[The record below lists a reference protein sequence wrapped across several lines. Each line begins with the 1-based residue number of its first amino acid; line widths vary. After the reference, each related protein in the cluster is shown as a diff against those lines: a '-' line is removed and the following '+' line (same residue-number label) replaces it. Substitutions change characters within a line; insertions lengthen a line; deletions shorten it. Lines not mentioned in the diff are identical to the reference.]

1 MKKIKLNLGSGKDYL
16 DGWINVDIEQ
26 KYNPDVVADITEA
39 LPFKTN
45 SVSEIKA
52 FDILEHVTKQQA
64 HDFISEC
71 YRVLDIGGKLN
82 LRLPNMFAIVDSY
95 RDDPEV
101 MAHFLYGDTA
111 ETGVFGAHKAGYTEK
126 SLHRLLILHGFTSIS
141 FTEDD
146 TNYAVKAIKNAN
158 MFKEKL
164 TIGIIQQSADYGGA
178 EVYMLRL
185 MQEWKKAGHVL
196 HVATTR
202 GNFERAS
209 RKIASTVQTHSSIID
224 VIGDWKGLVKTLLTL
239 PYSYVVYWRIL
250 RSLKEHHVDI
260 LVMSEFSERL
270 VVTPLASLLDFQTVW
285 IEYGRPH
292 DTFKRMYPWSKILF
306 RCVKDLPAR
315 IVTPTQYVQKS
326 LMIDGRVS
334 LSKIDII
341 PCGTAL
347 PVFKPMKK
355 RNKRPIIA
363 CISRLTH
370 EKGQADLLSAMADVL
385 KRHDAELWIIGKGPD
400 EDSYK
405 KLARKLSIAEKV
417 HFKGFVKNISEIY
430 AQIDIAVFP
439 STWKL
444 EGFGLVLIEAMAHGV
459 PIIAS
464 AIGPVPEVIGD
475 AALHYEPGDVK
486 GLAHQIESL
495 LKNSTM
501 QKTIREKGFK
511 RVKDHFT
518 IDVSSSKM
526 IESFRTALCE

>member
-1 MKKIKLNLGSGKDYL
+1 MKSIKLNLGSGKDYI
-16 DGWINVDIEQ
+16 DGWINVDIEKQ
-26 KYNPDVVADITEA
+26 YHPDVVADITGT
-39 LPFKTN
+39 LPFKSD
-45 SVSEIKA
+45 SVLEIKA

-64 HDFISEC
+64 PRCVDEWH
-71 YRVLDIGGKLN
+71 RVLKVGGI
-82 LRLPNMFAIVDSY
+82 LRLRTPNMFAIIDAY

-101 MAHFLYGDTA
+101 MAHFLYGDTS
-111 ETGVFGAHKAGYTEK
+111 ETGVHGAHKAGYTEK
-126 SLHRLLILHGFTSIS
+126 TLHRLLTLHGFSSIS
-141 FTEDD
+141 IAEED
-146 TNYAVKAIKNAN
+146 TNYLVTAVKSAH
-158 MFKEKL
+158 MFKDRL
-164 TIGIIQQSADYGGA
+164 SIGIIQQSADYGGA

-185 MQEWKKAGHVL
+185 MQEWKKAGHEL
-196 HVATTR
+196 HVATTL
-202 GNFERAS
+202 GDFEKAS
-209 RKIASTVQTHSSIID
+209 RKIASTVQTHGSIVD
-224 VIGDWKGLVKTLLTL
+224 VIGDWKGLVKTILTL

-250 RSLKEHHVDI
+250 QSMKEQHVDI

-270 VVTPLASLLDFQTVW
+270 VVTPLAKLLGFQTVW

-347 PVFKPMKK
+347 PLFKPMRK
-355 RNKRPIIA
+355 RNKAPIIA

-400 EDSYK
+400 EYSYK

-417 HFKGFVKNISEIY
+417 HFKGFVKNINEIY
-430 AQIDIAVFP
+430 TQIDIAVFP
-439 STWKL
+439 STWEL

-459 PIIAS
+459 PVIAS

-475 AALHYEPGDVK
+475 AALHYKPGDVK
-486 GLAHQIESL
+486 HLAHQLEIL
-495 LKNSTM
+495 LGNSFM
-501 QKTIREKGFK
+501 QKTLHEEGFK

-518 IDVSSSKM
+518 IDLSSSKM